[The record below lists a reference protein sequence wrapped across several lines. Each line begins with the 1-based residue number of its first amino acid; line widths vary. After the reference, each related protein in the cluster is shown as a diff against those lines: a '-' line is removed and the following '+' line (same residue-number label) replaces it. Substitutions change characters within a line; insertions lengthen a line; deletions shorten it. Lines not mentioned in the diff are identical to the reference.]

1 MNKEQKE
8 IYEYEP
14 IYSQAEIDEWMRVA
28 EEYKEKIK
36 ELEAENAE
44 LKKQRKK
51 MFQACYE
58 EAGLT
63 PDCNPYYCVKKL
75 VAENAELKARL
86 EKAVELPLK
95 IGSSFW
101 YFDSDGVL
109 RHHIMQANV
118 CGYSESEW
126 QGSVNQGKDHRFII
140 FHNSYNQPFAV
151 ELKNCFASRAEA
163 EARLKELEETK
174 K

>member
-1 MNKEQKE
+1 MKKCAICGKE
-8 IYEYEP
+8 INGGFLV
-14 IYSQAEIDEWMRVA
+14 EIECL
-28 EEYKEKIK
+28 K
-36 ELEAENAE
+36 ELQKDIKRQTDIKDKLKEHNAE
-44 LKKQRKK
+44 LKRIIKADLKK
-51 MFQACYE
+51 IE
-58 EAGLT
+58 E
-63 PDCNPYYCVKKL
+63 L

-151 ELKNCFASRAEA
+151 ELKNCFHSCTEA
-163 EARLKELEETK
+163 EARLKELEGK
-174 K
+174 